1 MPRFIQAPVVIQAAG
16 TKPKL
21 IEEFVGGPSTGT
33 TAVSVARMRS
43 PAGWEEP
50 GQRPEFQ
57 EITVVL
63 RGSLRVAFEGGHLD
77 VAAGQAVISAPG
89 EWVRYSTPHP
99 DGAEYVAICLPAFS
113 PQTVHGDS

>member
-1 MPRFIQAPVVIQAAG
+1 MPRFIEAPVVIEATG

-33 TAVSVARMRS
+33 T
-43 PAGWEEP
+43 
-50 GQRPEFQ
+50 
-57 EITVVL
+57 T
-63 RGSLRVAFEGGHLD
+63 D
-77 VAAGQAVISAPG
+77 VGAGQAVITAPG

-113 PQTVHGDS
+113 PQTVHRDA